1 MCLTSLFFCVCATP
15 LFFVHQTTTPLFLLP
30 PSFNPGA
37 HFYPRVLNAHIH
49 PVVRSFLTL
58 GNARVAQRYCHLH
71 PEAAPDAVATALAR
85 PAPHFR
91 WAGADVFV
99 TASAT
104 GRRACV
110 VVETNSCPSGQ
121 KSMPPLGG
129 EPEGQGGYRELLAR
143 AFMPALAEAAAKG
156 ILPHGRLAVL
166 YDKNK
171 MEASGYAA
179 TLADLSRECVL
190 LVPFH
195 EDASPP
201 RARFTEDGVLE
212 VRVDGA
218 PCAEEAGSE
227 GSDDGGPGGG
237 GPERTRST
245 PLSPTVA
252 AAVEEWHPVRAALR
266 YVTQRPW
273 NRIPPLTKTLLFNP
287 VLACLAGGRNKMAAA
302 KAYDVHNATALAG
315 TGLAIRTPDTLW
327 NVPLGEVPLCVDRL
341 GGRAVVKVPYAN
353 AGQGVWTVTTPSELD
368 AFMALPHRY
377 DAFIVQALI
386 GNSGWSSRPAAGAQ
400 LFHVGTVPNA
410 RGHIHAFDLRVMVGS
425 APATADDPVGGFFP
439 VAVYARRARKP
450 LPAALDAA
458 TPSWDVLG
466 TNLSVKN
473 ADGSFSTQPER
484 LLMMDARDFQALGI
498 GLDDLIEA
506 YMQTVLAAAAI
517 DALAAKLVSRS
528 GNFRYN
534 LFRSI
539 NPDAA
544 LMAEIL
550 PPRPRKE
557 VVAEDAPPPPP
568 PPPDSDASVDLDDE
582 AERRLRACSLI
593 GL

>member
-1 MCLTSLFFCVCATP
+1 MSQHPTSSLP
-15 LFFVHQTTTPLFLLP
+15 SPPLP

-71 PEAAPDAVATALAR
+71 PEAAPDAVAAALAR

-99 TASAT
+99 TASST

-156 ILPHGRLAVL
+156 VLPHGRLAVL

-227 GSDDGGPGGG
+227 GSDDGGPAGHA
-237 GPERTRST
+237 PERTRST
-245 PLSPTVA
+245 SLSPTSA
-252 AAVEEWHPVRAALR
+252 AAAEEWQPVRAALR

-302 KAYDVHNATALAG
+302 KAYDVHNATVLAG

-327 NVPLGEVPLCVDRL
+327 NVPLGEVPALC
-341 GGRAVVKVPYAN
+341 
-353 AGQGVWTVTTPSELD
+353 
-368 AFMALPHRY
+368 
-377 DAFIVQALI
+377 
-386 GNSGWSSRPAAGAQ
+386 RPAGRPCSRQGA
-400 LFHVGTVPNA
+400 VRKCGPRRVD
-410 RGHIHAFDLRVMVGS
+410 GH
-425 APATADDPVGGFFP
+425 
-439 VAVYARRARKP
+439 
-450 LPAALDAA
+450 
-458 TPSWDVLG
+458 
-466 TNLSVKN
+466 
-473 ADGSFSTQPER
+473 
-484 LLMMDARDFQALGI
+484 
-498 GLDDLIEA
+498 
-506 YMQTVLAAAAI
+506 
-517 DALAAKLVSRS
+517 DALRTGRLHGPAPPLRRLHCASPDRQLGVVVEAGCGGATVSR
-528 GNFRYN
+528 G
-534 LFRSI
+534 
-539 NPDAA
+539 DG
-544 LMAEIL
+544 AECTR
-550 PPRPRKE
+550 PHPRF
-557 VVAEDAPPPPP
+557 
-568 PPPDSDASVDLDDE
+568 
-582 AERRLRACSLI
+582 
-593 GL
+593 